1 MLLVFFLHILI
12 RFFRFG
18 KGIWLLVL
26 SRFFKLL
33 YYIQTFL
40 VFNTRNLC
48 FFFSKTFR
56 HLILGAGAS
65 SNFYFLSQVY
75 LPRHAHT
82 LKSQKNMEDGVYLSL
97 GGSSILGILS
107 YIVAVMITKMEE
119 LLGKNPESLRPPSL
133 IKKFQ
138 LQIFLRAV

>member
-1 MLLVFFLHILI
+1 MLPKASGILI
-12 RFFRFG
+12 LP
-18 KGIWLLVL
+18 KP
-26 SRFFKLL
+26 
-33 YYIQTFL
+33 FL
-40 VFNTRNLC
+40 VFNTSNLW
-48 FFFSKTFR
+48 FLPKTFR
-56 HLILGAGAS
+56 HLIPETSVFLPKTFRHLIPGAGAP

-75 LPRHAHT
+75 PPCHAHT